1 MLRWWE
7 NEEDVRTPGR
17 DNEEDVRGL
26 KEQQSY
32 VQSLAAEA
40 PMRQW
45 RFQVAAETAVGEVV
59 CVTGSSFMLGQW
71 NSERVFPLQHNT
83 YVTFYTLLLFT
94 I

>member
-32 VQSLAAEA
+32 AQSLAAEA

-71 NSERVFPLQHNT
+71 KSERVFPLQHNT
-83 YVTFYTLLLFT
+83 YVTFYTLL
-94 I
+94 